1 MREPTTSLTL
11 GAGAIA
17 KQIASGDLSAREVVE
32 EHIRRIEEVNPRLNA
47 VVVPLFD
54 RARTEAAAADATRSR
69 GEPLGPLHGVPI
81 TIKEQFLVAGTPTTV
96 GLPGRISHRAA
107 VDGPLVQRL
116 RRSGAIVLGKT
127 NVSQLLIYHES
138 DNPVYGRTNN
148 PWDPGRTPGGSSG
161 GEAAIISA
169 GGSPLGLGGDFGGSI
184 RIPAHF
190 SGLHGLLPTAGR
202 LTGLDTPAEVFGR
215 GQETIVPQPGPL
227 ARTVEDLALAM
238 GVLAA
243 PGLEAIDPGV
253 PPVPWPDWKGVPLG
267 GLRLAAYADD
277 GFFRPA
283 PAVGRAVREAAEAL
297 RTLGA
302 QVEDWTPPGVGE
314 AMCIFLG
321 IASADGGAASG
332 VRSARTSAT
341 GA

>member
-11 GAGAIA
+11 GAGGIA
-17 KQIASGDLSAREVVE
+17 NCVASGDLSAREVVE
-32 EHIRRIEEVNPRLNA
+32 EHIRRIEEVNSRLNA

-54 RARTEAAAADATRSR
+54 RARNDAAAADAARSR
-69 GEPLGPLHGVPI
+69 GEPLGPLHGVPV

-96 GLPGRISHRAA
+96 GLPSRVSHRAA
-107 VDGPLVQRL
+107 SDGPLVQRL
-116 RRSGAIVLGKT
+116 RQSGAIVLGKT
-127 NVSQLLIYHES
+127 NLSQLLIYHES

-161 GEAAIISA
+161 GEAAIVAA

-190 SGLHGLLPTAGR
+190 SGLHGLRPTAGR
-202 LTGLDTPAEVFGR
+202 LTGLDTPAAVFAK
-215 GQETIVPQPGPL
+215 GQEAIVPQPGPL

-238 GVLAA
+238 SVLAA

-253 PPVPWPDWKGVPLG
+253 PPVPWPDWTGVSLS
-267 GLRLAAYADD
+267 GLRVAAYADD

-283 PAVGRAVREAAEAL
+283 PAVRRAVREAAAAL

-302 QVEDWTPPGVGE
+302 QVEDWTPRALERP
-314 AMCIFLG
+314 C
-321 IASADGGAASG
+321 ASS
-332 VRSARTSAT
+332 SA
-341 GA
+341 